1 MKNIEGKDER
11 LQADI
16 HQLDHKHEEGIHVN
30 KQIHSE
36 YRKTPVKEGLRQTE
50 RRQSLRHRK
59 KEENVFFVLNHVLRT
74 IKQML
79 F

>member
-36 YRKTPVKEGLRQTE
+36 YRKTQSREDLDKLKEDKAYDTE
-50 RRQSLRHRK
+50 IKKKAFSL
-59 KEENVFFVLNHVLRT
+59 F
-74 IKQML
+74 
-79 F
+79 